1 MKKTQFN
8 NKKQDLLQ
16 KKVMYSLLAAGFF
29 CSIGIASTAVAAV
42 ASEKV
47 INGDMP
53 SGLETN
59 TEYVNI
65 TGGSRITGTVKVIND
80 ADNQTGAHGS
90 ALSIRTDEAIIID
103 GDGHVE
109 IRTYN
114 DNSYAHT
121 NAVRLH
127 NDGASL
133 LIDKAGYNV
142 TMALDAAG
150 GQSTKYDEVAGIYVA
165 NNNQNVVINADN
177 INFEN
182 NGYNRGYGIWTGASA
197 TNSQITY

>member
-65 TGGSRITGTVKVIND
+65 IVGNIDPSYFIIFSTLPASSIQSHGNVITCFV
-80 ADNQTGAHGS
+80 
-90 ALSIRTDEAIIID
+90 
-103 GDGHVE
+103 
-109 IRTYN
+109 Y
-114 DNSYAHT
+114 
-121 NAVRLH
+121 
-127 NDGASL
+127 
-133 LIDKAGYNV
+133 
-142 TMALDAAG
+142 
-150 GQSTKYDEVAGIYVA
+150 
-165 NNNQNVVINADN
+165 
-177 INFEN
+177 
-182 NGYNRGYGIWTGASA
+182 
-197 TNSQITY
+197 

>member
-65 TGGSRITGTVKVIND
+65 TGGSRITGTFKVIND
-80 ADNQTGAHGS
+80 ADNQTGAHGNT
-90 ALSIRTDEAIIID
+90 LSIRIDEAIVIYC
-103 GDGHVE
+103 DGHVE
-109 IRTYN
+109 IRTYTVKN
-114 DNSYAHT
+114 T
-121 NAVRLH
+121 R
-127 NDGASL
+127 
-133 LIDKAGYNV
+133 
-142 TMALDAAG
+142 
-150 GQSTKYDEVAGIYVA
+150 
-165 NNNQNVVINADN
+165 
-177 INFEN
+177 
-182 NGYNRGYGIWTGASA
+182 
-197 TNSQITY
+197 

>member
-1 MKKTQFN
+1 MKNSLTTKTRFIAEKSN
-8 NKKQDLLQ
+8 
-16 KKVMYSLLAAGFF
+16 VFIAGCRFL
-29 CSIGIASTAVAAV
+29 CSITISSTAVAAA

-65 TGGSRITGTVKVIND
+65 TGGSRITGTFKVIND

-133 LIDKAGYNV
+133 LIDKSR
-142 TMALDAAG
+142 L
-150 GQSTKYDEVAGIYVA
+150 
-165 NNNQNVVINADN
+165 
-177 INFEN
+177 
-182 NGYNRGYGIWTGASA
+182 
-197 TNSQITY
+197 

>member
-59 TEYVNI
+59 TEYVKLLAAAV
-65 TGGSRITGTVKVIND
+65 SQVQLK
-80 ADNQTGAHGS
+80 
-90 ALSIRTDEAIIID
+90 LSMMPIIRL
-103 GDGHVE
+103 VPM
-109 IRTYN
+109 
-114 DNSYAHT
+114 
-121 NAVRLH
+121 AVL
-127 NDGASL
+127 
-133 LIDKAGYNV
+133 
-142 TMALDAAG
+142 
-150 GQSTKYDEVAGIYVA
+150 
-165 NNNQNVVINADN
+165 
-177 INFEN
+177 
-182 NGYNRGYGIWTGASA
+182 
-197 TNSQITY
+197 

>member
-80 ADNQTGAHGS
+80 ADNIIYTIYNTS
-90 ALSIRTDEAIIID
+90 SLSSSI
-103 GDGHVE
+103 VCQ
-109 IRTYN
+109 
-114 DNSYAHT
+114 
-121 NAVRLH
+121 H
-127 NDGASL
+127 N
-133 LIDKAGYNV
+133 
-142 TMALDAAG
+142 
-150 GQSTKYDEVAGIYVA
+150 Q
-165 NNNQNVVINADN
+165 
-177 INFEN
+177 
-182 NGYNRGYGIWTGASA
+182 
-197 TNSQITY
+197 

>member
-1 MKKTQFN
+1 MVAKKLGKFFYVAIFISRKVRGLWKKQFN

-65 TGGSRITGTVKVIND
+65 TGGSRITGTFKVIND
-80 ADNQTGAHGS
+80 ADN
-90 ALSIRTDEAIIID
+90 
-103 GDGHVE
+103 
-109 IRTYN
+109 
-114 DNSYAHT
+114 
-121 NAVRLH
+121 
-127 NDGASL
+127 
-133 LIDKAGYNV
+133 
-142 TMALDAAG
+142 
-150 GQSTKYDEVAGIYVA
+150 
-165 NNNQNVVINADN
+165 
-177 INFEN
+177 
-182 NGYNRGYGIWTGASA
+182 
-197 TNSQITY
+197 